1 MNKLLLSGAASF
13 LMLCL
18 AGTVHATEPIPGID
32 IIFDKEPEGEQ
43 ARGSTNERGRFTVRS
58 IRPGG
63 YVIRLRGGRFP
74 RGAKGGVSV
83 TISGT
88 QRGTQRFR
96 TSKRQLMKGARFRV
110 KLKGP
115 AVSVTAIAE

>member
-1 MNKLLLSGAASF
+1 MNKLLLSGVVSF
-13 LMLCL
+13 LMLCV
-18 AGTVHATEPIPGID
+18 AGPVYATEPIPGID
-32 IIFDKEPEGEQ
+32 IIFNKEPDEYR
-43 ARGSTNERGRFTVRS
+43 ASGSTDGRGQFTVRN

-74 RGAKGGVSV
+74 GSAKGGVSV